1 MCPAP
6 ARTTDAAIAAA
17 ARALLERDG
26 PAGVTMQAVGAAVG
40 VRAPSLYKR
49 IADRA
54 ALLRAIETEALAD
67 LAARLQMLAGPPARL
82 AARRMA
88 EAYRAFA
95 RESPKTYAMLF
106 APEGWDEAGDA
117 ARARAVAP
125 VLAVTAALAGQ
136 ADALAAARLLTAFL
150 HGWVSMELAGA
161 FRLGG
166 DVEAAFAYALE
177 ATIDGIEARR
187 AAARI

>member
-1 MCPAP
+1 MCAAP
-6 ARTTDAAIAAA
+6 ARTTDAAIVTA
-17 ARALLERDG
+17 ARALLERQG

-40 VRAPSLYKR
+40 VRGPSLYKR

-54 ALLRAIETEALAD
+54 ALLRAIEAEALAE
-67 LAARLQMLAGPPARL
+67 LGARLEAVAGPPARL

-88 EAYRAFA
+88 VAYRAFA

-106 APEGWDEAGDA
+106 SPERWDEAGDA

-166 DVEAAFAYALE
+166 DVEAAFAYALD
-177 ATIDGIEARR
+177 ATIEGIEARR